1 MTYVAK
7 DGWLH
12 WYSEAVSTQC
22 LFGDEMDFK
31 KSNENIQHQSS
42 SINKTCSFQSN
53 FLCGPASSSRA
64 IPAGISME
72 CIMIHNDHHKK
83 SSSMRLSVGRKY
95 ISASIQVLRSMFC
108 NELYIRPAL
117 VEWKSIL
124 SVTFTSNV
132 TDAGFRFTRTMCL
145 SHIGVAQECYIF
157 LGTETFSLYSFRV
170 VFSNVETVI
179 WGDLTKNEG
188 NDLMCFKQIWFMEK
202 KGQVYGMAA
211 MSVPSSRVHQMNG
224 MMKKRAL

>member
-1 MTYVAK
+1 MTYVPK

-12 WYSEAVSTQC
+12 WYSEAVYTQC
-22 LFGDEMDFK
+22 PFGDEMDFK

-95 ISASIQVLRSMFC
+95 ISASIQILRSMFWA
-108 NELYIRPAL
+108 LYKA
-117 VEWKSIL
+117 S
-124 SVTFTSNV
+124 
-132 TDAGFRFTRTMCL
+132 
-145 SHIGVAQECYIF
+145 
-157 LGTETFSLYSFRV
+157 LG
-170 VFSNVETVI
+170 
-179 WGDLTKNEG
+179 W
-188 NDLMCFKQIWFMEK
+188 
-202 KGQVYGMAA
+202 
-211 MSVPSSRVHQMNG
+211 
-224 MMKKRAL
+224 MKKYHQCNFHFKMLQMLVFVSQELCVCLILGLLKSATSS

>member
-1 MTYVAK
+1 MTYVPK

-12 WYSEAVSTQC
+12 WYSEAVYTQC
-22 LFGDEMDFK
+22 PFGDEMDFK

-124 SVTFTSNV
+124 SVTFTSK
-132 TDAGFRFTRTMCL
+132 
-145 SHIGVAQECYIF
+145 CYRCW
-157 LGTETFSLYSFRV
+157 FSFHKNS
-170 VFSNVETVI
+170 VFVSY
-179 WGDLTKNEG
+179 WG
-188 NDLMCFKQIWFMEK
+188 C
-202 KGQVYGMAA
+202 
-211 MSVPSSRVHQMNG
+211 SRVLHLLRHWNILPVQFQGCFLQCWNG
-224 MMKKRAL
+224 NLRGFN